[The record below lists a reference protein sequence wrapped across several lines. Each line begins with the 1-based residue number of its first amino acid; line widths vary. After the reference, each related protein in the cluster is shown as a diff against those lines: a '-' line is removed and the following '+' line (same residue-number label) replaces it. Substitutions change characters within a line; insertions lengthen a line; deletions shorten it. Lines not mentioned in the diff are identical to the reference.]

1 MRKTITLLIALLAL
15 TVSSWAQTQIGPING
30 FYYEIDGSG
39 NATLIQ
45 DPNSGSESSYDYSV
59 AHDALVIPATVSD
72 GLNDYPVKS
81 VGQRAF
87 MQCNAI
93 TSVVI
98 EEGVES
104 IGDNAF
110 YGCQFLST
118 VTLPSTITSLGIQAF
133 ASIGNGAY
141 THDDIQTTFAI
152 YAATPPSYNILF
164 DGCAALVHIYVPAA
178 DIESYKAANG
188 WSNHTSIIEALPTI
202 EWNQSDLSNVSVSA
216 MSDDYLNDNQDP
228 IKGIKVTAYSPT
240 SSDYADFSYGNIYIH
255 DNGIVT
261 FAPSFGKL
269 QRIVISCDP
278 EGYSSKDLEH
288 LATGTGWSWDG
299 STMKLT
305 WKGDATSVDLT
316 CDGSSSG
323 IYVGDIISVEFDYE
337 YEEPATPTSVIWEA
351 SDINFYI
358 NWDHGS
364 AGNHSNTLKN
374 ITITADGGND
384 DYSQFGNGYSDVR
397 SLIVQDNATLTFSS
411 SLGDFKSIVISYNPL
426 YMAELDDLGAGW
438 TVNNHQ
444 LTWTGDASSVVLAT
458 NGNSSSNIYLE
469 QITSVVFYFDTPP
482 ASVPTTTI
490 KWEGSDLTG
499 IDLYSS
505 ASETVNTIKVATK
518 APLSGDYSHFMT
530 YDGNTSFSINNGGTV
545 TFSPTSGQLTSIVIE
560 TNSTQYG
567 LDDLAAGSEWTYN
580 DHILVWSG
588 SASSVTLAVNGAS
601 GSVSCHN
608 IQSIEF
614 TVADVPVANSTI
626 TWEERQVSHV
636 SLYANEVGN
645 TQKAPL
651 IKNIFVSL
659 TRESEGYG
667 TSCQFTEKYL
677 AIDNCGELKFQSVAG
692 DIQGIVIN
700 GSNTYADN
708 LSADWTYDDVAKTL
722 TWAGT
727 ASDEVTLSG
736 TIYFDISS
744 IEFTYTPASAPR
756 LGEIIN
762 GFYEITGAHTAKV
775 FTAAGSIPDY
785 IEDDEVT
792 YYITEIGDYAYYND
806 PTEGYFYFGANIAKV
821 GAHAFEGCSRA
832 IEFTF
837 YSTVLDEIGD
847 EAFKNCKLLGWLN
860 FDTQMPPVLGSNAF
874 SGDGFLNH
882 INVYPSSVMDD
893 YKAAAGWS
901 TYADKI
907 TLSYPFPATVGE
919 QFFFDNQ
926 TTTNIYA
933 VSSVSPKEIKVMPY
947 TAEVNALYPIT
958 RTGTLV
964 IPEEAAYLNTGFSV
978 TGIGANAYK
987 DSARFDVV
995 MIPQAVKSIEAG
1007 AFLNCTGVENVFFLW
1022 NDPTTVTWY
1031 DGDKGLEFKTAT
1043 NGGTKIFVPEGTLA
1057 AYQEWAPAWAGCM
1070 YEGGILEVDATAGQD
1085 PDKTTRYYRT
1095 FFDSSK
1101 DYMMPPSV
1109 WAYVGY
1115 VRNDEFILHP
1125 IAFDGEI
1132 VPAGTAVVLESETPT
1147 YSLIAMDPAV
1157 PSYTG
1162 TNDLIGSDVAFPRAD
1177 LGEDADKVYVL
1188 GKSATIGTDHLIGMG
1203 LYRYVGETLGAHKAY
1218 MVLDNVPPVPESG
1231 EQNAP
1236 IRFLFQHEAE
1246 TTGIENA
1253 SAKIGGSE
1261 KILRDGQLIIIRGDK
1276 EYNAQGQIVK

>member
-1 MRKTITLLIALLAL
+1 VTI
-15 TVSSWAQTQIGPING
+15 
-30 FYYEIDGSG
+30 
-39 NATLIQ
+39 
-45 DPNSGSESSYDYSV
+45 SGSIDFYPSSIV
-59 AHDALVIPATVSD
+59 
-72 GLNDYPVKS
+72 
-81 VGQRAF
+81 F
-87 MQCNAI
+87 
-93 TSVVI
+93 
-98 EEGVES
+98 
-104 IGDNAF
+104 
-110 YGCQFLST
+110 
-118 VTLPSTITSLGIQAF
+118 TI
-133 ASIGNGAY
+133 AS
-141 THDDIQTTFAI
+141 
-152 YAATPPSYNILF
+152 AA
-164 DGCAALVHIYVPAA
+164 
-178 DIESYKAANG
+178 
-188 WSNHTSIIEALPTI
+188 
-202 EWNQSDLSNVSVSA
+202 
-216 MSDDYLNDNQDP
+216 
-228 IKGIKVTAYSPT
+228 
-240 SSDYADFSYGNIYIH
+240 
-255 DNGIVT
+255 
-261 FAPSFGKL
+261 
-269 QRIVISCDP
+269 
-278 EGYSSKDLEH
+278 
-288 LATGTGWSWDG
+288 
-299 STMKLT
+299 
-305 WKGDATSVDLT
+305 
-316 CDGSSSG
+316 
-323 IYVGDIISVEFDYE
+323 
-337 YEEPATPTSVIWEA
+337 PATPIAPVTWEA

-364 AGNHSNTLKN
+364 VGNHSNTLKD

-384 DYSQFGNGYSDVR
+384 DYSQFGNVYSDVR
-397 SLIVQDNATLTFSS
+397 SLSVQNNATLTFST
-411 SLGDFKSIVISYNPL
+411 SLGNFKSIVISYNPL
-426 YMAELDDLGAGW
+426 YSADLDDLGAGW

-458 NGNSSSNIYLE
+458 NGNSSSSIYLE
-469 QITSVVFYFDTPP
+469 QITSIVFYFDTPP

-499 IDLYSS
+499 IDLYES

-545 TFSPTSGQLTSIVIE
+545 TFYPTSGQLTCIVIE
-560 TNSTQYG
+560 TNSIQNG
-567 LDDLAAGSEWTYN
+567 LGNLETGSGWDYN
-580 DHILVWSG
+580 DHSQRLVWSG

-601 GSVSCHN
+601 GSVSCQN

-636 SLYANEVGN
+636 SLYADEVDV
-645 TQKAPL
+645 TKKAPL

-677 AIDNCGELKFQSVAG
+677 AIENCGELKFQSVAG

-708 LSADWTYDDVAKTL
+708 LSADWTYDDVANTL

-762 GFYEITGAHTAKV
+762 GLYEITGAHTAKV
-775 FTAAGSIPDY
+775 FTAAGNIPDY

-882 INVYPSSVMDD
+882 INVYPSSVLDA

-926 TTTNIYA
+926 KTTNIYE
-933 VSSVSPKEIKVMPY
+933 VSSVDPKEIKVMPY

-958 RTGTLV
+958 RTGTLI
-964 IPEEAAYLNTGFSV
+964 IPEEADYLNTGFSV

-995 MIPQAVKSIEAG
+995 MIPKAVKSIEAG

-1022 NDPTTVTWY
+1022 NDPTTITWY

-1057 AYQEWAPAWAGCM
+1057 AYQAWAPAWAGCM

-1095 FFDSSK
+1095 FFDSEN

-1109 WAYVGY
+1109 WAHVGY
-1115 VRNDEFILHP
+1115 VRNNEFILHP

-1147 YSLIAMDPAV
+1147 YSLIKMDNVAQP
-1157 PSYTG
+1157 YTG
-1162 TNDLIGSDVAFPRAD
+1162 MNDLIGSDVAFPRAD
-1177 LGEDADKVYVL
+1177 LGADADKVYVL
-1188 GKSATIGTDHLIGMG
+1188 GKSATIGTDCLIGMG
-1203 LYRYVGETLGAHKAY
+1203 LYRYTGTTLGAHKAY
-1218 MVLDNVPPVPESG
+1218 LIYDGPGSG
-1231 EQNAP
+1231 SSGQQNAP
-1236 IRFLFQHEAE
+1236 ARFLFKHENEA
-1246 TTGIENA
+1246 TGVENVQ
-1253 SAKIGGSE
+1253 SDKVQCTKVI
-1261 KILRDGQLIIIRGDK
+1261 RDGQLFILKDGKI
-1276 EYNAQGQIVK
+1276 YNVQGQIVK

>member
-1 MRKTITLLIALLAL
+1 MRKKITLLIALLAL
-15 TVSSWAQTQIGPING
+15 TVSSWATTVTWDGTDLSSISLNCPNVGDK
-30 FYYEIDGSG
+30 FETSSIDGIIASLERTG
-39 NATLIQ
+39 GGTACYF
-45 DPNSGSESSYDYSV
+45 NSNNNGEVWITGGGELTFISS
-59 AHDALVIPATVSD
+59 
-72 GLNDYPVKS
+72 
-81 VGQRAF
+81 
-87 MQCNAI
+87 
-93 TSVVI
+93 
-98 EEGVES
+98 
-104 IGDNAF
+104 
-110 YGCQFLST
+110 
-118 VTLPSTITSLGIQAF
+118 
-133 ASIGNGAY
+133 
-141 THDDIQTTFAI
+141 
-152 YAATPPSYNILF
+152 
-164 DGCAALVHIYVPAA
+164 
-178 DIESYKAANG
+178 
-188 WSNHTSIIEALPTI
+188 
-202 EWNQSDLSNVSVSA
+202 
-216 MSDDYLNDNQDP
+216 
-228 IKGIKVTAYSPT
+228 
-240 SSDYADFSYGNIYIH
+240 
-255 DNGIVT
+255 
-261 FAPSFGKL
+261 
-269 QRIVISCDP
+269 
-278 EGYSSKDLEH
+278 
-288 LATGTGWSWDG
+288 
-299 STMKLT
+299 
-305 WKGDATSVDLT
+305 
-316 CDGSSSG
+316 
-323 IYVGDIISVEFDYE
+323 VGDITGIVITCSSVCYDPTSLPTGWVYNGSNTITWNATDAPSGPATQVTISGNICFSPSSIEFTIASAA
-337 YEEPATPTSVIWEA
+337 PATPIAPVTWEA

-364 AGNHSNTLKN
+364 VGNHSNTLKD

-384 DYSQFGNGYSDVR
+384 DYSQFGEVSSNVL
-397 SLIVQDNATLTFSS
+397 SLSVENNATLTFSS
-411 SLGDFKSIVISYNPL
+411 SLGNFKSIVISYNPL
-426 YMAELDDLGAGW
+426 YMVELDDLGAGW

-458 NGNSSSNIYLE
+458 NGNSSSSIYLE
-469 QITSVVFYFDTPP
+469 QITSIVFYFDTPP

-490 KWEGSDLTG
+490 KWEGSDLTD
-499 IDLYSS
+499 INLYES

-545 TFSPTSGQLTSIVIE
+545 TFSPTSGQLTCIVIE
-560 TNSTQYG
+560 TNSIQNG
-567 LDDLAAGSEWTYN
+567 LDNRETGSGWDYN
-580 DHILVWSG
+580 DHSQRLVWSG

-601 GSVSCHN
+601 GSVSCQN

-636 SLYANEVGN
+636 SLYADEVGN

-659 TRESEGYG
+659 TRESEGSG
-667 TSCQFTEKYL
+667 TSCQFMEKYL
-677 AIDNCGELKFQSVAG
+677 AIDNCGKLKFQSVAG

-700 GSNTYADN
+700 GGNYTYADN
-708 LSADWTYDDVAKTL
+708 LSADWTYNDVAKTL

-762 GFYEITGAHTAKV
+762 GLYEITGAHTAKV
-775 FTAAGSIPDY
+775 FTAAGNIPDY

-806 PTEGYFYFGANIAKV
+806 QTEGYFYFGANIAKV

-837 YSTVLDEIGD
+837 RSTVLDEIGD

-882 INVYPSSVMDD
+882 INVYPSSVLNA

-907 TLSYPFPATVGE
+907 TLSYPFPATIGE

-926 TTTNIYA
+926 NTTNIYA
-933 VSSVSPKEIKVMPY
+933 VSSVDPKEIKVMPY

-958 RTGTLV
+958 RTGTLI
-964 IPEEAAYLNTGFSV
+964 IPEEANYLNTGFSV

-1057 AYQEWAPAWAGCM
+1057 AYQAWAPAWAGCM

-1109 WAYVGY
+1109 WAHVGY
-1115 VRNDEFILHP
+1115 VRNNEFILRP
-1125 IAFDGEI
+1125 IAFDGDI

-1147 YSLIAMDPAV
+1147 YSLIAMDPEAS
-1157 PSYTG
+1157 PYTG

-1177 LGEDADKVYVL
+1177 LGADADKVYVL
-1188 GKSATIGTDHLIGMG
+1188 GKSATIGTDCLIGMG
-1203 LYRYVGETLGAHKAY
+1203 LYRYTGTTLGAHKAY

-1231 EQNAP
+1231 QQNAP
-1236 IRFLFQHEAE
+1236 ARFLFRHENE
-1246 TTGIENA
+1246 TTGIDQVP
-1253 SAKIGGSE
+1253 SDVQSTKV
-1261 KILRDGQLIIIRGDK
+1261 LRDGQLIIIRGDK
-1276 EYNAQGQIVK
+1276 EYNAQGQLVK

>member
-15 TVSSWAQTQIGPING
+15 TVSSWAT
-30 FYYEIDGSG
+30 
-39 NATLIQ
+39 
-45 DPNSGSESSYDYSV
+45 
-59 AHDALVIPATVSD
+59 
-72 GLNDYPVKS
+72 
-81 VGQRAF
+81 
-87 MQCNAI
+87 
-93 TSVVI
+93 
-98 EEGVES
+98 
-104 IGDNAF
+104 
-110 YGCQFLST
+110 T
-118 VTLPSTITSLGIQAF
+118 VTW
-133 ASIGNGAY
+133 
-141 THDDIQTTFAI
+141 
-152 YAATPPSYNILF
+152 
-164 DGCAALVHIYVPAA
+164 DG
-178 DIESYKAANG
+178 
-188 WSNHTSIIEALPTI
+188 T
-202 EWNQSDLSNVSVSA
+202 DLSNIS
-216 MSDDYLNDNQDP
+216 LNCPNVGDKFETSSID
-228 IKGIKVTAYSPT
+228 GIKASLERTGGGSYCYFNLNNNGEVWITGGGELT
-240 SSDYADFSYGNIYIH
+240 FISS
-255 DNGIVT
+255 
-261 FAPSFGKL
+261 
-269 QRIVISCDP
+269 
-278 EGYSSKDLEH
+278 
-288 LATGTGWSWDG
+288 
-299 STMKLT
+299 
-305 WKGDATSVDLT
+305 
-316 CDGSSSG
+316 
-323 IYVGDIISVEFDYE
+323 VGDITGIVITCSSVGYDPSGYAQTSSGFDTGWE
-337 YEEPATPTSVIWEA
+337 YNGTTKTFTWDASKTPTGAPSSQVTIFGSIDFYPSSIVFTIASAAPATPIAPVTWEA

-364 AGNHSNTLKN
+364 VGNHSNTLKD

-384 DYSQFGNGYSDVR
+384 DYSQFGNVYSDVR
-397 SLIVQDNATLTFSS
+397 SLSVQNNATLTFST
-411 SLGDFKSIVISYNPL
+411 SLGNFKSIVISYNPL
-426 YMAELDDLGAGW
+426 YSADLDDLGAGW

-458 NGNSSSNIYLE
+458 NGNSSSSIYLE
-469 QITSVVFYFDTPP
+469 QITSIVFYFDTPP

-499 IDLYSS
+499 IDLYES

-545 TFSPTSGQLTSIVIE
+545 TFYPTSGQLTCIVIE
-560 TNSTQYG
+560 TNSIQNG
-567 LDDLAAGSEWTYN
+567 LGNLETGSGWDYN
-580 DHILVWSG
+580 DHSQRLVWSG

-601 GSVSCHN
+601 GSVSCQN

-636 SLYANEVGN
+636 SLYADEVDV
-645 TQKAPL
+645 TKKAPL

-677 AIDNCGELKFQSVAG
+677 AIENCGELKFQSVAG

-708 LSADWTYDDVAKTL
+708 LSADWTYDDVANTL

-762 GFYEITGAHTAKV
+762 GLYEITGAHTAKV
-775 FTAAGSIPDY
+775 FTAAGNIPDY

-882 INVYPSSVMDD
+882 INVYPSSVLDA

-926 TTTNIYA
+926 KTTNIYE
-933 VSSVSPKEIKVMPY
+933 VSSVDPKEIKVMPY

-958 RTGTLV
+958 RTGTLI
-964 IPEEAAYLNTGFSV
+964 IPEEADYLNTGFSV

-995 MIPQAVKSIEAG
+995 MIPKAVKSIEAG

-1022 NDPTTVTWY
+1022 NDPTTITWY

-1057 AYQEWAPAWAGCM
+1057 AYQAWAPAWAGCM

-1095 FFDSSK
+1095 FFDSEN

-1109 WAYVGY
+1109 WAHVGY
-1115 VRNDEFILHP
+1115 VRNNEFILHP

-1147 YSLIAMDPAV
+1147 YSLIKMDNVAQP
-1157 PSYTG
+1157 YTG
-1162 TNDLIGSDVAFPRAD
+1162 MNDLIGSDVAFPRAD
-1177 LGEDADKVYVL
+1177 LGADADKVYVL
-1188 GKSATIGTDHLIGMG
+1188 GKSATIGTDCLIGMG
-1203 LYRYVGETLGAHKAY
+1203 LYRYTGTTLGAHKAY
-1218 MVLDNVPPVPESG
+1218 LIYDGPGSG
-1231 EQNAP
+1231 SSGQQNAP
-1236 IRFLFQHEAE
+1236 ARFLFKHENEA
-1246 TTGIENA
+1246 TGVENVQ
-1253 SAKIGGSE
+1253 SDKVQCTKVI
-1261 KILRDGQLIIIRGDK
+1261 RDGQLFILKDGKI
-1276 EYNAQGQIVK
+1276 YNVQGQIVK

>member
-1 MRKTITLLIALLAL
+1 MRKLTLLFALLAL
-15 TVSSWAQTQIGPING
+15 TVSSWATPVTWNG
-30 FYYEIDGSG
+30 TVLSSISLNCPNVGDKFESASIDGIKASLERTG
-39 NATLIQ
+39 G
-45 DPNSGSESSYDYSV
+45 GSYCYFN
-59 AHDALVIPATVSD
+59 
-72 GLNDYPVKS
+72 LNHNGEVWITGGGELTFISS
-81 VGQRAF
+81 VGD
-87 MQCNAI
+87 I
-93 TSVVI
+93 TGIVITCSSV
-98 EEGVES
+98 G
-104 IGDNAF
+104 
-110 YGCQFLST
+110 Y
-118 VTLPSTITSLGIQAF
+118 
-133 ASIGNGAY
+133 
-141 THDDIQTTFAI
+141 
-152 YAATPPSYNILF
+152 PPS
-164 DGCAALVHIYVPAA
+164 
-178 DIESYKAANG
+178 S
-188 WSNHTSIIEALPTI
+188 LPT
-202 EWNQSDLSNVSVSA
+202 
-216 MSDDYLNDNQDP
+216 
-228 IKGIKVTAYSPT
+228 
-240 SSDYADFSYGNIYIH
+240 
-255 DNGIVT
+255 
-261 FAPSFGKL
+261 
-269 QRIVISCDP
+269 
-278 EGYSSKDLEH
+278 
-288 LATGTGWSWDG
+288 GW
-299 STMKLT
+299 
-305 WKGDATSVDLT
+305 VYN
-316 CDGSSSG
+316 DGSSTFTWNATDAPSG
-323 IYVGDIISVEFDYE
+323 PATQVTISGNICFSPSSIDFTIASAA
-337 YEEPATPTSVIWEA
+337 PATPIAPVTWEA

-364 AGNHSNTLKN
+364 VGNHSNSLKN

-384 DYSQFGNGYSDVR
+384 DYSQFGNVYSDVR
-397 SLIVQDNATLTFSS
+397 SLSVEDNATLTFSS

-426 YMAELDDLGAGW
+426 YMADLDDLGAGW

-458 NGNSSSNIYLE
+458 NGNSSSSIYLE
-469 QITSVVFYFDTPP
+469 QITSIVFYFDTPP

-499 IDLYSS
+499 IDLYES

-545 TFSPTSGQLTSIVIE
+545 TFSPTSGQLTCIVIE
-560 TNSTQYG
+560 TNSIQNG
-567 LDDLAAGSEWTYN
+567 LGNLKTGSGWDYN
-580 DHILVWSG
+580 DHSQRLVWSG

-601 GSVSCHN
+601 GSVSCQN

-636 SLYANEVGN
+636 SLYADEVGN

-659 TRESEGYG
+659 TRESEGSG
-667 TSCQFTEKYL
+667 TSCQFMEKYL
-677 AIDNCGELKFQSVAG
+677 AIDNCGKLKFQSVAG

-700 GSNTYADN
+700 GGNYTYADN
-708 LSADWTYDDVAKTL
+708 LSADWTYNDVAKTL

-762 GFYEITGAHTAKV
+762 GLYEITGAHTAKV
-775 FTAAGSIPDY
+775 FTAAGNIPDY

-837 YSTVLDEIGD
+837 RSTVLDEIGD

-882 INVYPSSVMDD
+882 INVYPSNVLDA

-926 TTTNIYA
+926 KTTNIYE
-933 VSSVSPKEIKVMPY
+933 VSSVDPKEIKVMPY

-958 RTGTLV
+958 RTGTLI
-964 IPEEAAYLNTGFSV
+964 IPEEADYLNTGFSV

-995 MIPQAVKSIEAG
+995 MIPKAVKSIEAG

-1022 NDPTTVTWY
+1022 NDPTTITWY

-1057 AYQEWAPAWAGCM
+1057 AYQAWAPAWAGCM

-1095 FFDSSK
+1095 FFDSEN

-1109 WAYVGY
+1109 WAHVGY
-1115 VRNDEFILHP
+1115 VRNNEFILHP

-1147 YSLIAMDPAV
+1147 YSLIKMDNVAQP
-1157 PSYTG
+1157 YTG
-1162 TNDLIGSDVAFPRAD
+1162 TNDLRGSDVAFPRTD
-1177 LGEDADKVYVL
+1177 LGADADKVYVL
-1188 GKSATIGTDHLIGMG
+1188 GKSATIGTDNLIGMG

-1218 MVLDNVPPVPESG
+1218 MVLENVPTVPESG
-1231 EQNAP
+1231 QQNAP
-1236 IRFLFQHEAE
+1236 ARFLFKHENEA
-1246 TTGIENA
+1246 TGVENVQ
-1253 SAKIGGSE
+1253 SDKVQCTKVI
-1261 KILRDGQLIIIRGDK
+1261 RDGQLIIIKDGK
-1276 EYNAQGQIVK
+1276 EYNAQGLIIK

>member
-1 MRKTITLLIALLAL
+1 MTI
-15 TVSSWAQTQIGPING
+15 
-30 FYYEIDGSG
+30 
-39 NATLIQ
+39 
-45 DPNSGSESSYDYSV
+45 SGSIDFYPSSIV
-59 AHDALVIPATVSD
+59 
-72 GLNDYPVKS
+72 
-81 VGQRAF
+81 F
-87 MQCNAI
+87 
-93 TSVVI
+93 
-98 EEGVES
+98 
-104 IGDNAF
+104 
-110 YGCQFLST
+110 
-118 VTLPSTITSLGIQAF
+118 TI
-133 ASIGNGAY
+133 AS
-141 THDDIQTTFAI
+141 
-152 YAATPPSYNILF
+152 AA
-164 DGCAALVHIYVPAA
+164 
-178 DIESYKAANG
+178 
-188 WSNHTSIIEALPTI
+188 
-202 EWNQSDLSNVSVSA
+202 
-216 MSDDYLNDNQDP
+216 
-228 IKGIKVTAYSPT
+228 
-240 SSDYADFSYGNIYIH
+240 
-255 DNGIVT
+255 
-261 FAPSFGKL
+261 
-269 QRIVISCDP
+269 
-278 EGYSSKDLEH
+278 
-288 LATGTGWSWDG
+288 
-299 STMKLT
+299 
-305 WKGDATSVDLT
+305 
-316 CDGSSSG
+316 
-323 IYVGDIISVEFDYE
+323 
-337 YEEPATPTSVIWEA
+337 PATPIAPVTWEA

-358 NWDHGS
+358 NWDHGY
-364 AGNHSNTLKN
+364 AGNHSKTFKD

-384 DYSQFGNGYSDVR
+384 DYSQFGNVYSDVR
-397 SLIVQDNATLTFSS
+397 SLSVQNNATLTFST
-411 SLGDFKSIVISYNPL
+411 SLGNFKSIVISYNPL
-426 YMAELDDLGAGW
+426 YSADLDDLGAGW

-458 NGNSSSNIYLE
+458 NGNSSSSIYLE
-469 QITSVVFYFDTPP
+469 QITSIVFYFDTPP

-499 IDLYSS
+499 IDLYES

-545 TFSPTSGQLTSIVIE
+545 TFYPTSGQLTCIVIE
-560 TNSTQYG
+560 TNSIQNG
-567 LDDLAAGSEWTYN
+567 LGNLETGSGWDYN
-580 DHILVWSG
+580 DHSQRLVWSG

-601 GSVSCHN
+601 GSVSCQN

-636 SLYANEVGN
+636 SLYADEVDV
-645 TQKAPL
+645 TKKAPL

-677 AIDNCGELKFQSVAG
+677 AIENCGELKFQSVAG

-708 LSADWTYDDVAKTL
+708 LSADWTYDDVANTL

-762 GFYEITGAHTAKV
+762 GLYEITGAHTAKV
-775 FTAAGSIPDY
+775 FTAAGNIPDY

-882 INVYPSSVMDD
+882 INVYPSSVLDA

-926 TTTNIYA
+926 KTTNIYE
-933 VSSVSPKEIKVMPY
+933 VSSVDPKEIKVMPY

-958 RTGTLV
+958 RTGTLI
-964 IPEEAAYLNTGFSV
+964 IPEEADYLNTGFSV

-995 MIPQAVKSIEAG
+995 MIPKAVKSIEAG

-1022 NDPTTVTWY
+1022 NDPTTITWY

-1057 AYQEWAPAWAGCM
+1057 AYQAWAPAWAGCM

-1095 FFDSSK
+1095 FFDSEN

-1109 WAYVGY
+1109 WAHVGY
-1115 VRNDEFILHP
+1115 VRNNEFILHP

-1147 YSLIAMDPAV
+1147 YSLIKMDNVAQP
-1157 PSYTG
+1157 YTG
-1162 TNDLIGSDVAFPRAD
+1162 MNDLIGSDVAFPRAD
-1177 LGEDADKVYVL
+1177 LGADADKVYVL
-1188 GKSATIGTDHLIGMG
+1188 GKSATIGTDCLIGMG
-1203 LYRYVGETLGAHKAY
+1203 LYRYTGTTLGAHKAY
-1218 MVLDNVPPVPESG
+1218 LIYDGPGSG
-1231 EQNAP
+1231 SSGQQNAP
-1236 IRFLFQHEAE
+1236 ARFLFKHENEA
-1246 TTGIENA
+1246 TGVENVQ
-1253 SAKIGGSE
+1253 SDKVQCTKVI
-1261 KILRDGQLIIIRGDK
+1261 RDGQLFILKDGKI
-1276 EYNAQGQIVK
+1276 YNVQGQIVK

>member
-1 MRKTITLLIALLAL
+1 MTI
-15 TVSSWAQTQIGPING
+15 
-30 FYYEIDGSG
+30 
-39 NATLIQ
+39 
-45 DPNSGSESSYDYSV
+45 SGSIDFYPSSIV
-59 AHDALVIPATVSD
+59 
-72 GLNDYPVKS
+72 
-81 VGQRAF
+81 F
-87 MQCNAI
+87 
-93 TSVVI
+93 
-98 EEGVES
+98 
-104 IGDNAF
+104 
-110 YGCQFLST
+110 
-118 VTLPSTITSLGIQAF
+118 TI
-133 ASIGNGAY
+133 AS
-141 THDDIQTTFAI
+141 
-152 YAATPPSYNILF
+152 AA
-164 DGCAALVHIYVPAA
+164 
-178 DIESYKAANG
+178 
-188 WSNHTSIIEALPTI
+188 
-202 EWNQSDLSNVSVSA
+202 
-216 MSDDYLNDNQDP
+216 
-228 IKGIKVTAYSPT
+228 
-240 SSDYADFSYGNIYIH
+240 
-255 DNGIVT
+255 
-261 FAPSFGKL
+261 
-269 QRIVISCDP
+269 
-278 EGYSSKDLEH
+278 
-288 LATGTGWSWDG
+288 
-299 STMKLT
+299 
-305 WKGDATSVDLT
+305 
-316 CDGSSSG
+316 
-323 IYVGDIISVEFDYE
+323 
-337 YEEPATPTSVIWEA
+337 PATPIAPVTWEA

-364 AGNHSNTLKN
+364 VGNHSNTLKD

-384 DYSQFGNGYSDVR
+384 DYSQFGNVYSDVR
-397 SLIVQDNATLTFSS
+397 SLSVQNNATLTFST
-411 SLGDFKSIVISYNPL
+411 SLGNFKSIVISYNPL
-426 YMAELDDLGAGW
+426 YSADLDDLGAGW

-458 NGNSSSNIYLE
+458 NGNSSSSIYLE
-469 QITSVVFYFDTPP
+469 QITSIVFYFDTPP

-499 IDLYSS
+499 IDLYES

-545 TFSPTSGQLTSIVIE
+545 TFYPTSGQLTCIVIE
-560 TNSTQYG
+560 TNSIQNG
-567 LDDLAAGSEWTYN
+567 LGNLETGSGWDYN
-580 DHILVWSG
+580 DHSQRLVWSG

-601 GSVSCHN
+601 GSVSCQN

-636 SLYANEVGN
+636 SLYADEVDV
-645 TQKAPL
+645 TKKAPL

-677 AIDNCGELKFQSVAG
+677 AIENCGELKFQSVAG

-708 LSADWTYDDVAKTL
+708 LSADWTYDDVANTL

-762 GFYEITGAHTAKV
+762 GLYEITGAHTAKV
-775 FTAAGSIPDY
+775 FTAAGNIPDY

-882 INVYPSSVMDD
+882 INVYPSSVLDA

-926 TTTNIYA
+926 KTTNIYE
-933 VSSVSPKEIKVMPY
+933 VSSVDPKEIKVMPY

-958 RTGTLV
+958 RTGTLI
-964 IPEEAAYLNTGFSV
+964 IPEEADYLNTGFSV

-995 MIPQAVKSIEAG
+995 MIPKAVKSIEAG

-1022 NDPTTVTWY
+1022 NDPTTITWY

-1057 AYQEWAPAWAGCM
+1057 AYQAWAPAWAGCM

-1095 FFDSSK
+1095 FFDSEN

-1109 WAYVGY
+1109 WAHVGY
-1115 VRNDEFILHP
+1115 VRNNEFILHP

-1147 YSLIAMDPAV
+1147 YSLIKMDNVAQP
-1157 PSYTG
+1157 YTG
-1162 TNDLIGSDVAFPRAD
+1162 MNDLIGSDVAFPRAD
-1177 LGEDADKVYVL
+1177 LGADADKVYVL
-1188 GKSATIGTDHLIGMG
+1188 GKSATIGTDCLIGMG
-1203 LYRYVGETLGAHKAY
+1203 LYRYTGTTLGAHKAY
-1218 MVLDNVPPVPESG
+1218 LIYDGPGSG
-1231 EQNAP
+1231 SSGQQNAP
-1236 IRFLFQHEAE
+1236 ARFLFKHENEA
-1246 TTGIENA
+1246 TGVENVQ
-1253 SAKIGGSE
+1253 SDKVQCTKVI
-1261 KILRDGQLIIIRGDK
+1261 RDGQLFILKDGKI
-1276 EYNAQGQIVK
+1276 YNVQGQIVK

>member
-1 MRKTITLLIALLAL
+1 MRKTITLLIALLTL
-15 TVSSWAQTQIGPING
+15 TVSSWATPFQVGD
-30 FYYEIDGSG
+30 FYYEVDGSG

-45 DPNSGSESSYDYSV
+45 DPNSGSEYSSYSYTV
-59 AHDALVIPATVSD
+59 VHDALVIPATVND
-72 GLNDYPVKS
+72 GANNYPVKS
-81 VGQRAF
+81 IGDRAF
-87 MQCNAI
+87 IQCGDI
-93 TSVVI
+93 TSVMI
-98 EEGVES
+98 PEGVET
-104 IGDNAF
+104 IGANAF
-110 YGCQFLST
+110 DGCQMLSN
-118 VTLPSTITSLGIQAF
+118 VILPSTITSLGIQAF

-141 THDDIQTTFAI
+141 THNDIQTTIAI

-164 DGCAALVHIYVPAA
+164 DGCAALAHIYVPAA

-188 WSNHTSIIEALPTI
+188 WSNHASIIEALPTV
-202 EWNQSDLSNVSVSA
+202 EWNQSEVESVDVSA

-228 IKGIKVTAYSPT
+228 IKRIKVTAYSPT
-240 SSDYADFSYGNIYIH
+240 SSDYADFSYGNINIH

-261 FAPSFGKL
+261 FAPAFGKL

-278 EGYSSKDLEH
+278 NGYFIKDFTH
-288 LATGTGWSWDG
+288 LATGTGWSWDD
-299 STMKLT
+299 SAKKLT

-316 CDGSSSG
+316 CDGSSDG
-323 IYVGDIISVEFDYE
+323 ISVVSITSIEFDYE

-364 AGNHSNTLKN
+364 VGNHSNTLDN

-384 DYSQFGNGYSDVR
+384 DYSQFGEVSSNVL
-397 SLIVQDNATLTFSS
+397 SLSVENNATLTFSS

-426 YMAELDDLGAGW
+426 YMADLDDLGAGW

-458 NGNSSSNIYLE
+458 NGNSSSSIYLE
-469 QITSVVFYFDTPP
+469 QITSIVFYFDTPP

-499 IDLYSS
+499 IDLYES

-560 TNSTQYG
+560 TNSIQNG
-567 LDDLAAGSEWTYN
+567 LGNLETGSRWDYN
-580 DHILVWSG
+580 DHRLVWSG

-601 GSVSCHN
+601 GSVSCQN
-608 IQSIEF
+608 IQYIEF

-636 SLYANEVGN
+636 SLYADEVDV
-645 TQKAPL
+645 TKKAPL

-667 TSCQFTEKYL
+667 TSCRFSEKYL
-677 AIDNCGELKFQSVAG
+677 AIENCGELKFQSVAG

-708 LSADWTYDDVAKTL
+708 LSADWTYDDVANTL

-736 TIYFDISS
+736 NIYFDISS

-837 YSTVLDEIGD
+837 HSTVLDEIGD

-882 INVYPSSVMDD
+882 INVYPSSVLDD

-907 TLSYPFPATVGE
+907 TLSNPFPATVGE
-919 QFFFDNQ
+919 QFFFKNQ

-964 IPEEAAYLNTGFSV
+964 IPEEASYLNTGFSV

-1043 NGGTKIFVPEGTLA
+1043 NGGTKIFVPKGKLT
-1057 AYQEWAPAWAGCM
+1057 AYQAWAPAWAGCM
-1070 YEGGILEVDATAGQD
+1070 YEGEIEEVDATAGQD

-1095 FFDSSK
+1095 YFDSSH
-1101 DYMMPPSV
+1101 DLMMPPSV
-1109 WAYVGY
+1109 WAHVGY
-1115 VRNDEFILHP
+1115 VRNNEFILRP

-1132 VPAGTAVVLESETPT
+1132 VPAGTAVVLESETPI
-1147 YSLIAMDPAV
+1147 YSLIKMDRAV

-1162 TNDLIGSDVAFPRAD
+1162 TNDLIGSDVAFPRAN
-1177 LGEDADKVYVL
+1177 LGADADKVYVL
-1188 GKSATIGTDHLIGMG
+1188 GKSATIGTDCLIGMG
-1203 LYRYVGETLGAHKAY
+1203 LYRYTGTTLGAHKAY
-1218 MVLDNVPPVPESG
+1218 MVLENVPSSVPESG
-1231 EQNAP
+1231 QQNAP
-1236 IRFLFQHEAE
+1236 IRFLFRHENTA
-1246 TTGIENA
+1246 TGIENA
-1253 SAKIGGSE
+1253 SANFGESE
-1261 KILRDGQLIIIRGDK
+1261 KRLENGQLIIIKNGVR
-1276 EYNAQGQIVK
+1276 YNAQGQIVK

>member
-1 MRKTITLLIALLAL
+1 MRKKITLLIALLAL
-15 TVSSWAQTQIGPING
+15 TVSSWATPVTWDGTILSSISLNCPNVGDK
-30 FYYEIDGSG
+30 FETSSIDGIKASLERTG
-39 NATLIQ
+39 G
-45 DPNSGSESSYDYSV
+45 GSACKFQNGEVWITGGGELTFISS
-59 AHDALVIPATVSD
+59 
-72 GLNDYPVKS
+72 
-81 VGQRAF
+81 
-87 MQCNAI
+87 
-93 TSVVI
+93 
-98 EEGVES
+98 
-104 IGDNAF
+104 
-110 YGCQFLST
+110 
-118 VTLPSTITSLGIQAF
+118 
-133 ASIGNGAY
+133 
-141 THDDIQTTFAI
+141 
-152 YAATPPSYNILF
+152 
-164 DGCAALVHIYVPAA
+164 
-178 DIESYKAANG
+178 
-188 WSNHTSIIEALPTI
+188 
-202 EWNQSDLSNVSVSA
+202 
-216 MSDDYLNDNQDP
+216 
-228 IKGIKVTAYSPT
+228 
-240 SSDYADFSYGNIYIH
+240 
-255 DNGIVT
+255 
-261 FAPSFGKL
+261 
-269 QRIVISCDP
+269 
-278 EGYSSKDLEH
+278 
-288 LATGTGWSWDG
+288 
-299 STMKLT
+299 
-305 WKGDATSVDLT
+305 
-316 CDGSSSG
+316 
-323 IYVGDIISVEFDYE
+323 VGDISGIVITCSYVYYDPSGYAQTSSGFDTGWEYDGTTKTFTWDASKTPTGDPSSQVTIFGSIDFEPSSIEFTIASAA
-337 YEEPATPTSVIWEA
+337 PATPIAPVTWEA

-358 NWDHGS
+358 NWDHGY
-364 AGNHSNTLKN
+364 AVTHSETLKD
-374 ITITADGGND
+374 ITVTADGGND
-384 DYSQFGNGYSDVR
+384 DYSQFGEVSSNVL
-397 SLIVQDNATLTFSS
+397 SLSVENNATLTFSS

-426 YMAELDDLGAGW
+426 YMADLDDLGAGW

-469 QITSVVFYFDTPP
+469 QITSIVFYFDTPP

-499 IDLYSS
+499 IDLYES

-545 TFSPTSGQLTSIVIE
+545 TFYPTSGQLTCIVIE
-560 TNSTQYG
+560 TNSIQNG
-567 LDDLAAGSEWTYN
+567 LGNLETGSGWDYN
-580 DHILVWSG
+580 EHSQRLVWSG

-601 GSVSCHN
+601 GSLSCQN

-636 SLYANEVGN
+636 SLYDDEVGK
-645 TQKAPL
+645 TKKSPL

-659 TRESEGYG
+659 TRESEGSG
-667 TSCQFTEKYL
+667 TSCRFAEKYL

-708 LSADWTYDDVAKTL
+708 LSADWTYDNVANTL

-736 TIYFDISS
+736 NIYFDISS

-775 FTAAGSIPDY
+775 FTAAGDIPDY

-847 EAFKNCKLLGWLN
+847 EAFKDCKLLGWLN

-882 INVYPSSVMDD
+882 INVYPVSSVLND

-926 TTTNIYA
+926 NTTNIYA

-958 RTGTLV
+958 RTGTLI
-964 IPEEAAYLNTGFSV
+964 IPEEANYLNTGFSV

-1043 NGGTKIFVPEGTLA
+1043 GGTKIFVPEGKLD
-1057 AYQEWAPAWAGCM
+1057 AYKAWAPAWAGCM

-1109 WAYVGY
+1109 WAHVGY
-1115 VRNDEFILHP
+1115 VRNNEFILRP
-1125 IAFDGEI
+1125 IAFDGDI

-1147 YSLIAMDPAV
+1147 YSLIAMDPEAS
-1157 PSYTG
+1157 PYTG

-1177 LGEDADKVYVL
+1177 LGADADKVYVL
-1188 GKSATIGTDHLIGMG
+1188 GKSATIGTDCLIGMG
-1203 LYRYVGETLGAHKAY
+1203 LYRYTGTTLGAHKAY

-1231 EQNAP
+1231 QQNAP
-1236 IRFLFQHEAE
+1236 ARFLFRHENE
-1246 TTGIENA
+1246 TTGIDQVP
-1253 SAKIGGSE
+1253 SDVQSTKV
-1261 KILRDGQLIIIRGDK
+1261 LRDGQLIIIRGDK
-1276 EYNAQGQIVK
+1276 EYNAQGQLVK

>member
-15 TVSSWAQTQIGPING
+15 TVSSWATTVTWDGTDLSSISLNCPNVGDK
-30 FYYEIDGSG
+30 FETSSIDGIIASLERTG
-39 NATLIQ
+39 GGTACYF
-45 DPNSGSESSYDYSV
+45 NSNNNGEVWITGGGELTFISS
-59 AHDALVIPATVSD
+59 
-72 GLNDYPVKS
+72 
-81 VGQRAF
+81 
-87 MQCNAI
+87 
-93 TSVVI
+93 
-98 EEGVES
+98 
-104 IGDNAF
+104 
-110 YGCQFLST
+110 
-118 VTLPSTITSLGIQAF
+118 
-133 ASIGNGAY
+133 
-141 THDDIQTTFAI
+141 
-152 YAATPPSYNILF
+152 
-164 DGCAALVHIYVPAA
+164 
-178 DIESYKAANG
+178 
-188 WSNHTSIIEALPTI
+188 
-202 EWNQSDLSNVSVSA
+202 
-216 MSDDYLNDNQDP
+216 
-228 IKGIKVTAYSPT
+228 
-240 SSDYADFSYGNIYIH
+240 
-255 DNGIVT
+255 
-261 FAPSFGKL
+261 
-269 QRIVISCDP
+269 
-278 EGYSSKDLEH
+278 
-288 LATGTGWSWDG
+288 
-299 STMKLT
+299 
-305 WKGDATSVDLT
+305 
-316 CDGSSSG
+316 
-323 IYVGDIISVEFDYE
+323 VGDITGIVITCSSVCYDPTSLPTGWVYNGSNTITWNATDAPSGPATQVTISGNICFSPSSIEFTIASAA
-337 YEEPATPTSVIWEA
+337 PATPIAPVTWEA

-364 AGNHSNTLKN
+364 VGNHSNTLKD

-384 DYSQFGNGYSDVR
+384 DYSQFGEVSSNVL
-397 SLIVQDNATLTFSS
+397 SLSVENNATLTFSS
-411 SLGDFKSIVISYNPL
+411 SLGNFKSIVISYNPL
-426 YMAELDDLGAGW
+426 YMVELDDLGAGW

-458 NGNSSSNIYLE
+458 NGNSSSSIYLE
-469 QITSVVFYFDTPP
+469 QITSIVFYFDTPP

-490 KWEGSDLTG
+490 KWEGSDLTD
-499 IDLYSS
+499 INLYES

-545 TFSPTSGQLTSIVIE
+545 TFSPTSGQLTCIVIE
-560 TNSTQYG
+560 TNSIQNG
-567 LDDLAAGSEWTYN
+567 LDNRETGSGWDYN
-580 DHILVWSG
+580 DHSQRLVWSG

-601 GSVSCHN
+601 GSVSCQN

-636 SLYANEVGN
+636 SLYADEVGN

-677 AIDNCGELKFQSVAG
+677 AIENCGELKFQSVAG

-708 LSADWTYDDVAKTL
+708 LSADWTYDDVANTL

-762 GFYEITGAHTAKV
+762 GLYEITGAHTAKV
-775 FTAAGSIPDY
+775 FTAAGNIPDY

-806 PTEGYFYFGANIAKV
+806 QTEGYFYFGANIAKV

-837 YSTVLDEIGD
+837 RSTVLDEIGD

-882 INVYPSSVMDD
+882 INVYPSSVLNA

-958 RTGTLV
+958 RTGTLI
-964 IPEEAAYLNTGFSV
+964 IPEEASYLNTGFSV

-1022 NDPTTVTWY
+1022 DDPRGIVTWA
-1031 DGDKGLEFKTAT
+1031 DANVGNEFKTAT
-1043 NGGTKIFVPEGTLA
+1043 GGTKIFVPEGTLA
-1057 AYQEWAPAWAGCM
+1057 AYQEWAPAWKDCM
-1070 YEGGILEVDATAGQD
+1070 YEGEIEKVDATAGQD

-1095 FFDSSK
+1095 YFDSSH
-1101 DYMMPPSV
+1101 DLMMPPSV
-1109 WAYVGY
+1109 WAHVGY
-1115 VRNDEFILHP
+1115 VRNNEFILRP

-1132 VPAGTAVVLESETPT
+1132 VPAGTAVVLESETPI
-1147 YSLIAMDPAV
+1147 YSLIKMDRAV

-1177 LGEDADKVYVL
+1177 LGADADKVYVL
-1188 GKSATIGTDHLIGMG
+1188 GKSATIGTDCLIGMG
-1203 LYRYVGETLGAHKAY
+1203 LYKYTGTTLGAHKAY
-1218 MVLDNVPPVPESG
+1218 MVLENVPPVPGSG
-1231 EQNAP
+1231 QQNAP
-1236 IRFLFQHEAE
+1236 IRFLFRHENTA
-1246 TTGIENA
+1246 TGIENT
-1253 SAKIGGSE
+1253 SANFGESE
-1261 KILRDGQLIIIRGDK
+1261 KRLENGQLIIIKNGVR
-1276 EYNAQGQIVK
+1276 YNAQGQIVK